1 MTDRWAEN
9 QRRGKGHFDRDVKK
23 NEKLKLIKL
32 KIRFIA
38 ILLDI
43 IYLMEGLKFLLN
55 HVMFLFLLKICDIFP
70 FTKY

>member
-1 MTDRWAEN
+1 M
-9 QRRGKGHFDRDVKK
+9 GKKQEEKREVTYWSGYKE

-43 IYLMEGLKFLLN
+43 IYLVEDLKFLLN
-55 HVMFLFLLKICDIFP
+55 HVMFLILIKICDVYP

>member
-1 MTDRWAEN
+1 MGREQEEKREGTFWLGCKD
-9 QRRGKGHFDRDVKK
+9 

-32 KIRFIA
+32 KIRLIA

-55 HVMFLFLLKICDIFP
+55 NVMFFFLLEICGVYP